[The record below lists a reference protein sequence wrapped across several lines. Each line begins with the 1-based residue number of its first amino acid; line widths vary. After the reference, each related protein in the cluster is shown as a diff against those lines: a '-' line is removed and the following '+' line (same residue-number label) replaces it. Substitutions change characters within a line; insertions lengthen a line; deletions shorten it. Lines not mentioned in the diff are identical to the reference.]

1 MPTSLLVSL
10 KPVSPSFS
18 TRRFKFWEACTALH
32 NMQAKWLDCGST
44 MAAFHMQSK
53 HYDKIQPPSFGD
65 HQHLDGSLVIHRDRS
80 EDSGDISGQT
90 QTKDTFESEEG
101 AGGPPSVDNDNNNKT
116 RMATLGGF
124 LKRRRAKKGGANNRK
139 RSSGMS
145 IEMVT
150 IPTSPRNTKLP
161 FPTFHALAPP
171 QVAEAIPPSPGESR
185 RLSMSVC
192 ENKNSVIPSL
202 FLQEGAHLVSLLG
215 AVALSTLR
223 CESDDSEA
231 TLKVFTPNHHWPH
244 YNSDNDPDMRKFG
257 YRKNGFM
264 MTLQYLFDVSG
275 TKRERREYDRARPF
289 AVIGGVSER
298 EALMLQSTRG
308 GLAKTALVFMWLNE
322 FVIREQMHGSLGG
335 VAPPIVSRLQQYASD
350 GHFWYNAARKMSYI
364 PIPFPHQQ
372 LAALF
377 EIISIFLLPVLMLSK
392 TQVYFGFCLNF
403 VTVLLLNG
411 LNELA
416 KEYEHPYRG
425 MPNDLPLNLFQAQFN
440 ESIVTMFAGFHPDSW
455 WEMKWD
461 A

>member
-1 MPTSLLVSL
+1 MNQL
-10 KPVSPSFS
+10 
-18 TRRFKFWEACTALH
+18 WATAP
-32 NMQAKWLDCGST
+32 C
-44 MAAFHMQSK
+44 AA
-53 HYDKIQPPSFGD
+53 P
-65 HQHLDGSLVIHRDRS
+65 
-80 EDSGDISGQT
+80 
-90 QTKDTFESEEG
+90 
-101 AGGPPSVDNDNNNKT
+101 
-116 RMATLGGF
+116 
-124 LKRRRAKKGGANNRK
+124 
-139 RSSGMS
+139 
-145 IEMVT
+145 
-150 IPTSPRNTKLP
+150 
-161 FPTFHALAPP
+161 ALS
-171 QVAEAIPPSPGESR
+171 AETH
-185 RLSMSVC
+185 
-192 ENKNSVIPSL
+192 IPSL
-202 FLQEGAHLVSLLG
+202 FGSK
-215 AVALSTLR
+215 
-223 CESDDSEA
+223 
-231 TLKVFTPNHHWPH
+231 KVFTPNHHWPH

-416 KEYEHPYRG
+416 KVRIPRRCYSSRPSRPSLSERR
-425 MPNDLPLNLFQAQFN
+425 
-440 ESIVTMFAGFHPDSW
+440 I
-455 WEMKWD
+455 
-461 A
+461 